1 MKFSILIPT
10 WNNLPFL
17 KLCIRSIEQNSQT
30 DHEILIHIN
39 DGSDGTL
46 EWVKENGY
54 KYIHTKENI
63 GVCWALNG
71 LRSMVTTDYIVF
83 VNDDMYMCPGWD
95 KSFADEIRNIPDKL
109 FFLASSTIQPEG
121 HKLRPI
127 GVPVSDFG
135 RTPDEF
141 REEDLIRYASEL
153 EIPDTCGCVWPP
165 NIVHR
170 DLWDLVG
177 GYSIEFSP
185 GLGSDPDFS
194 AKLYMAGVRCFKTL
208 GTSLCYHF
216 MSVSVN
222 RITKNKGRVQFL
234 RKWNMTVHAF
244 LEHYLHI
251 DVLWTECTD
260 TRPILPKCRIYG
272 SMIKRVFTCLK
283 KTHAAEL

>member
-121 HKLRPI
+121 HKLRP
-127 GVPVSDFG
+127 
-135 RTPDEF
+135 
-141 REEDLIRYASEL
+141 
-153 EIPDTCGCVWPP
+153 
-165 NIVHR
+165 
-170 DLWDLVG
+170 
-177 GYSIEFSP
+177 
-185 GLGSDPDFS
+185 
-194 AKLYMAGVRCFKTL
+194 
-208 GTSLCYHF
+208 
-216 MSVSVN
+216 
-222 RITKNKGRVQFL
+222 
-234 RKWNMTVHAF
+234 
-244 LEHYLHI
+244 
-251 DVLWTECTD
+251 
-260 TRPILPKCRIYG
+260 
-272 SMIKRVFTCLK
+272 
-283 KTHAAEL
+283 